1 MKTVR
6 EILIK
11 WLKQN
16 GFDGLASS
24 SGDPCGCGLKDI
36 APCWTCPM
44 DCYPAYR
51 HIATEDDPERG
62 IEKGDTYYS
71 TKPKPAA
78 GGKKR
83 PA

>member
-16 GFDGLASS
+16 RFDGLAN
-24 SGDPCGCGLKDI
+24 GPDDPCGCGLDDI
-36 APCWTCPM
+36 APCWQDILGCN
-44 DCYPAYR
+44 PAYR

-78 GGKKR
+78 GGKGR
-83 PA
+83 PT